1 MGKTRI
7 RLLAVALVGAATA
20 LVLMYFGMYHDVHPL
35 VHHLAMYHDGRP
47 RMYFGTHL
55 ARFIFGDGK
64 PRMYFG

>member
-1 MGKTRI
+1 
-7 RLLAVALVGAATA
+7 
-20 LVLMYFGMYHDVHPL
+20 MYFGMYHDVHPL